1 MWTLINND
9 DITTSG
15 VCFRAVVRDG
25 KGEEML
31 KDIFHVCLVRLY
43 YKTTLFVCLFVYY
56 QIYPSVL
63 HVSS

>member
-1 MWTLINND
+1 VWTLINND

-43 YKTTLFVCLFVYY
+43 YKTTFM
-56 QIYPSVL
+56 
-63 HVSS
+63 

>member
-1 MWTLINND
+1 MGSVTTVLEVTGVWTLINND

-43 YKTTLFVCLFVYY
+43 YKTTFM
-56 QIYPSVL
+56 
-63 HVSS
+63 